1 MNKFK
6 QKLILLSKCLLI
18 FLVILLLNCNNEK
31 KNEQIIRNITPAE
44 ADSLIRVN
52 ENNPN
57 FVIIDVCTPEEYSEE
72 HLKDAVNL
80 NFYSSDFIDNLKK
93 LDKNK
98 TYLVYCGI
106 EKRSQKS
113 VDIMKE
119 LGFKRVYNLLGG
131 ITHWREE
138 EFPVYKN

>member
-80 NFYSSDFIDNLKK
+80 NFCSSDFIDNLKK

-106 EKRSQKS
+106 GKRSQKS